1 VAYRADIEIAVRGAQ
16 ELKRLQNEVS
26 ATSKLVD
33 GLNKY
38 LENIGNGGIVR
49 NINNLKDA
57 VGNAAAV
64 FNKAALGTD
73 EATIAAKKYITATNE
88 LNAGLRERAELLK
101 QITEQERK
109 ARLAAAGVRE
119 TTQYAGP
126 IGPGQAS
133 PVALSSQLRGRT
145 EQILAE
151 RKGRAELNAV
161 LQDQSEK
168 ERQLVNSKLDQKAA
182 AVQAVLDKQAAAAEE
197 SAAQTKQLA
206 DRQAEFTQRTEAAAR
221 AARAQTAEFIRQQR
235 LRLQFL
241 QGTSRTFELGPGGPG
256 FSGGYTASQRTQAN
270 QQAILKSKAQENAA
284 RRETLQL
291 LTREELFELRLNKIL
306 ERNAAA
312 VEKRT
317 QTRRQVTGATSNALI
332 GGAFPLLFGQGI
344 GASIGG
350 GIGGAVG
357 GVMGG
362 TMGFGLSLV
371 GTALGT
377 AFDTAANSARDFAK
391 ALRGSGDAAQVL
403 ESLLGGLNPETE
415 TLIKNLQSS
424 GQTARAADLAFK
436 ELSSTVGKENAKALQ
451 DAGNGWD
458 AFGKQVKIT
467 LTSVTAN
474 VIRTFKEI
482 EKQYP
487 GQGGLVSFIGNIAL
501 QGENRPA
508 APAITPEASQR
519 TKALQQETDLLR
531 TQAALG
537 TVNAKTNLDSYLAL
551 SQRAIQ
557 QERITKQAAIE
568 FEYSRNLISTKER
581 NLKLTQAQLEA
592 QVGLNALERQ
602 RIEELQRRQEEAA
615 RKAEEAARKREQVIR
630 NIYGL
635 EAELVQE
642 TLRTADADVA
652 IQESFKGS
660 AAAIQESINQLQTR
674 LDIEARLLDIQYQ
687 QKVLSAD
694 ITEKER
700 ALAQNIYTAQRA
712 SLQDQYT
719 IKLRTLQLDQ
729 ARLQV
734 ARAIQQAA
742 GPRKVQDITQQREG
756 QLGRLRTQ
764 TIGLTNPDLQ
774 EQLNQRLD
782 QAARRYE
789 TLTPLER
796 ELSDLQLERSKIQ
809 NSASQEDLNMKDD
822 DIKKKQQQI
831 ELETQYLTTLDA
843 TEAKVLKLQQ
853 TYSKYSF
860 IATEISNALSTSIT
874 GLITGTTT
882 VAEAFSKMFENIGK
896 AFIDMATQ
904 MLAQKLLFTVINAL
918 MPSTAAQNFGMPN
931 AAFIPTGGYKFASG
945 GYLSS
950 GFQAFADGGMAT
962 RPTLGLVGEGGQPEY
977 IIPAGKM
984 RESMRR
990 YASGTRGSAVIPAGN
1005 NTSSPAAAGAPV
1017 ATPIDV
1023 RYSVSRI
1030 NSVDYVTADQFQQGL
1045 QQAAAQG
1052 AARGEQSAL
1061 RRLQQSRAT
1070 RNRLGLG

>member
-1 VAYRADIEIAVRGAQ
+1 
-16 ELKRLQNEVS
+16 
-26 ATSKLVD
+26 
-33 GLNKY
+33 
-38 LENIGNGGIVR
+38 
-49 NINNLKDA
+49 
-57 VGNAAAV
+57 
-64 FNKAALGTD
+64 
-73 EATIAAKKYITATNE
+73 
-88 LNAGLRERAELLK
+88 
-101 QITEQERK
+101 
-109 ARLAAAGVRE
+109 
-119 TTQYAGP
+119 
-126 IGPGQAS
+126 
-133 PVALSSQLRGRT
+133 
-145 EQILAE
+145 
-151 RKGRAELNAV
+151 
-161 LQDQSEK
+161 
-168 ERQLVNSKLDQKAA
+168 
-182 AVQAVLDKQAAAAEE
+182 
-197 SAAQTKQLA
+197 
-206 DRQAEFTQRTEAAAR
+206 
-221 AARAQTAEFIRQQR
+221 
-235 LRLQFL
+235 
-241 QGTSRTFELGPGGPG
+241 
-256 FSGGYTASQRTQAN
+256 
-270 QQAILKSKAQENAA
+270 
-284 RRETLQL
+284 
-291 LTREELFELRLNKIL
+291 
-306 ERNAAA
+306 
-312 VEKRT
+312 
-317 QTRRQVTGATSNALI
+317 
-332 GGAFPLLFGQGI
+332 
-344 GASIGG
+344 
-350 GIGGAVG
+350 
-357 GVMGG
+357 M
-362 TMGFGLSLV
+362 
-371 GTALGT
+371 
-377 AFDTAANSARDFAK
+377 
-391 ALRGSGDAAQVL
+391 
-403 ESLLGGLNPETE
+403 
-415 TLIKNLQSS
+415 
-424 GQTARAADLAFK
+424 
-436 ELSSTVGKENAKALQ
+436 
-451 DAGNGWD
+451 
-458 AFGKQVKIT
+458 
-467 LTSVTAN
+467 
-474 VIRTFKEI
+474 
-482 EKQYP
+482 
-487 GQGGLVSFIGNIAL
+487 
-501 QGENRPA
+501 
-508 APAITPEASQR
+508 
-519 TKALQQETDLLR
+519 
-531 TQAALG
+531 
-537 TVNAKTNLDSYLAL
+537 
-551 SQRAIQ
+551 
-557 QERITKQAAIE
+557 
-568 FEYSRNLISTKER
+568 
-581 NLKLTQAQLEA
+581 
-592 QVGLNALERQ
+592 
-602 RIEELQRRQEEAA
+602 
-615 RKAEEAARKREQVIR
+615 
-630 NIYGL
+630 
-635 EAELVQE
+635 QE